1 MQLGLLIAVLVGEAL
16 VATPQLGHWL
26 MLMVVML
33 MVMEFVKI
41 MNQLTVLV
49 HGQIMEIVV
58 KLVVVVLKPL
68 HIQ

>member
-1 MQLGLLIAVLVGEAL
+1 
-16 VATPQLGHWL
+16 
-26 MLMVVML
+26 

-41 MNQLTVLV
+41 MKQLTVLV

-58 KLVVVVLKPL
+58 KLVVVVRKPL